1 MMNCLLANGGVSV
14 PETFTTNGMT
24 NLLFRGPALDVPN
37 VADALRAT
45 SAAAGLW
52 FEDFELGEAG
62 ELIATFPGQAPLIR
76 RLAR

>member
-1 MMNCLLANGGVSV
+1 MRLDHEQPQATVPAGTWQAAEPDGEAVLAGCTVS
-14 PETFTTNGMT
+14 PGFE
-24 NLLFRGPALDVPN
+24 
-37 VADALRAT
+37 
-45 SAAAGLW
+45 